1 MMIIILKGMNQME
14 LLLLQLLSLLSTA
27 IDALMLSAAAYCL
40 GKSTKHTQSHIQ
52 WHSIDLVDK
61 LADQAPNWQPA
72 RKRKRPKQVGPTLEL
87 PHERRH

>member
-1 MMIIILKGMNQME
+1 MNQME

-27 IDALMLSAAAYCL
+27 IDALMLSAAAYCCL
-40 GKSTKHTQSHIQ
+40 GKSTKHSHIQ

-61 LADQAPNWQPA
+61 LADQTPNWQPA